1 MAKMFLK
8 QFCYS
13 LRIRLILGQ
22 IKIKVEEFQLLI
34 TITKN
39 VINAFIF
46 RLSIIKS
53 DEDEQREG

>member
-1 MAKMFLK
+1 
-8 QFCYS
+8 
-13 LRIRLILGQ
+13 
-22 IKIKVEEFQLLI
+22 VEEFQLLI
-34 TITKN
+34 TITKKN